1 MSNNERSNGEKP
13 TAFFSLQQLT
23 KSFRGV
29 SAVKDV
35 WLEVKVGERLALLG
49 PSGCGKSTTLQMI
62 AGVLRPDSGKIFLE
76 GRLLNQVPPEQR
88 NMALVLQKG
97 LLFPHLSVGENVAFG
112 LKMRGISRANRE
124 ARAIAMLEQVQLG
137 GFAHRNPAE
146 LSGGQ
151 AQRVALARSLV
162 IQPKI
167 LLLDEPL
174 SALDASLRSNM
185 QELILRLQAE
195 TGVTLIVVTHDQ
207 AEAVVISNRIALMFN
222 GRLRQVDTPERLYQQ
237 PADEAVARFFGG
249 VNFFYA
255 EAQSHKLVLPGGD
268 VLTTVYPQQGPV
280 QVTVRPER
288 VHLLADQICG
298 TNLLPITIIQN
309 RFTGTLRQLSLKTA
323 AGLNL
328 QAWVPP
334 SLNFSVGQ
342 SAFAHLPPEALWS
355 WPIPGGSSDSQSVR
369 INLKSRSNASSTT
382 NYPP

>member
-1 MSNNERSNGEKP
+1 MSNGE
-13 TAFFSLQQLT
+13 TSNAFFSLQQLT
-23 KSFRGV
+23 KRFRGV
-29 SAVKDV
+29 PAVQDV
-35 WLEVKVGERLALLG
+35 WLEVEAGERLALLG

-112 LKMRGISRANRE
+112 LKMRGMSRADRE
-124 ARAIAMLEQVQLG
+124 SRAIAILEQVQLG
-137 GFAHRNPAE
+137 GFANRNPAE

-185 QELILRLQAE
+185 QELILRLQEE

-207 AEAVVISNRIALMFN
+207 AEAVVISDRIALMFD
-222 GRLRQVDTPERLYQQ
+222 GCLRQLDTPERLYQQ

-268 VLTTVYPQQGPV
+268 VLTTAYPQQGPV

-298 TNLLPITIIQN
+298 TNLLPVTVIQN
-309 RFTGTLRQLSLKTA
+309 RFTGTLRHLSLKTA

-334 SLNFSVGQ
+334 SLNFTAGQ
-342 SAFAHLPPEALWS
+342 SAFAHLPPDALWS
-355 WPIPGGSSDSQSVR
+355 WPIPTDNANPQPVNP
-369 INLKSRSNASSTT
+369 NLKRHSHTISSTHHSS
-382 NYPP
+382 